1 MNCARTC
8 RWLRLRVWR
17 KVRALWKYNEPVLTN
32 HGARI
37 CKSVSGLLKKITL
50 TTIFHGASFHQDRP
64 TTAQTKD
71 ATSALKKNYSSFAYP
86 NYYHSINVM
95 SSCPHA
101 AAETKCYCVTI
112 EVLILCKLKY
122 INDGTNILDNKIP
135 WWVSNYETGLYG
147 WKYSLSVF
155 FPLSQHISRSTST
168 YWALLNG
175 KINTQTSYLYI
186 YIYISEDVEF
196 RKSHPSS
203 F

>member
-1 MNCARTC
+1 MRTC

-17 KVRALWKYNEPVLTN
+17 KALALWKYNEPVLTN

-37 CKSVSGLLKKITL
+37 YKSVSGPLKKITL

-71 ATSALKKNYSSFAYP
+71 ATSALKKNYSSFAAP
-86 NYYHSINVM
+86 NFYHSINVM

-122 INDGTNILDNKIP
+122 INNGTNILDNKIP
-135 WWVSNYETGLYG
+135 WWVSNYETGLYR

-155 FPLSQHISRSTST
+155 FPYRNIYR
-168 YWALLNG
+168 ALLLHIEHC
-175 KINTQTSYLYI
+175 KTEKSIHRLPIYI
-186 YIYISEDVEF
+186 YIYLWRHWI
-196 RKSHPSS
+196 P
-203 F
+203 

>member
-17 KVRALWKYNEPVLTN
+17 KARALWKYNEPVLTN

-37 CKSVSGLLKKITL
+37 YKSVSGPLKKITL

-71 ATSALKKNYSSFAYP
+71 ATSALKKNYSSFAAP

-101 AAETKCYCVTI
+101 AVETKCYCVTI

-122 INDGTNILDNKIP
+122 INDGTNILDYKIP

-155 FPLSQHISRSTST
+155 FSPIATYIALYFYILSIVKRKNQYTDF
-168 YWALLNG
+168 
-175 KINTQTSYLYI
+175 LYI
-186 YIYISEDVEF
+186 YIYISEDIEF
-196 RKSHPSS
+196 RKSHHSS